1 MVQDHKATAQ
11 TLGKLIKLFG
21 RQNVLK
27 FKNTSVEENLRF
39 RRDNNP
45 CVKEVKVLMINQTYG
60 VKEHVCYH
68 TSNTGCNPVN
78 GKYLCEG
85 VLAAYLDSANKTQ
98 AYTSGCKCVN
108 P

>member
-1 MVQDHKATAQ
+1 
-11 TLGKLIKLFG
+11 
-21 RQNVLK
+21 
-27 FKNTSVEENLRF
+27 
-39 RRDNNP
+39 
-45 CVKEVKVLMINQTYG
+45 MINATHV
-60 VKEHVCYH
+60 VKEHVCFK
-68 TSNTGCNPVN
+68 TTALGCNPVN

>member
-11 TLGKLIKLFG
+11 TLGKVIKLFG

-27 FKNTSVEENLRF
+27 FKNTSAEENLRF

-45 CVKEVKVLMINQTYG
+45 CVKEVKVLMINQTFG